1 MRHIIFTSAALLFG
15 IVAFGEAKEPAT
27 QLNIEFTTEGLY
39 NATYNR
45 GNWINILDVGIDQR
59 LWRNATISLNLLSVN
74 NLRNTHGLG
83 GVADDLHIF
92 SAIEDGDVDLSLF
105 MFGLTQSIGDV
116 NLFLGVR
123 NVNIDYFTSP
133 WNSLFTASTN
143 GLLPIISHNYPLSDS
158 PLSALCLHIEWATR
172 FGFTIKNSLY
182 NGVAGDAWDT
192 RFRFRPH
199 RDGVMN
205 ITELSYAGDD
215 DDYVGNYHAGM
226 VYGNVRLEDSDSRRN
241 RFSFWGLAEQPIYI
255 TPGGNRLELLLQG
268 GYAPRGTCKFYAGA
282 GLIWRGLSDKE
293 DYVGVLVNRSL
304 HDEGNETAMELTY
317 SYTYKY
323 LTIQPAL
330 HEVFTSHGAQ
340 SIAVLKLIFSFG
352 WQR

>member
-123 NVNIDYFTSP
+123 NVNIDY
-133 WNSLFTASTN
+133 
-143 GLLPIISHNYPLSDS
+143 
-158 PLSALCLHIEWATR
+158 
-172 FGFTIKNSLY
+172 
-182 NGVAGDAWDT
+182 
-192 RFRFRPH
+192 
-199 RDGVMN
+199 
-205 ITELSYAGDD
+205 
-215 DDYVGNYHAGM
+215 
-226 VYGNVRLEDSDSRRN
+226 
-241 RFSFWGLAEQPIYI
+241 
-255 TPGGNRLELLLQG
+255 
-268 GYAPRGTCKFYAGA
+268 
-282 GLIWRGLSDKE
+282 
-293 DYVGVLVNRSL
+293 
-304 HDEGNETAMELTY
+304 
-317 SYTYKY
+317 
-323 LTIQPAL
+323 
-330 HEVFTSHGAQ
+330 
-340 SIAVLKLIFSFG
+340 
-352 WQR
+352 